1 MLELTLE
8 LKKRGNDI
16 TVITSWPEYNLDDG
30 SNRSFVEKENE
41 NGVRVLRIKTLPHH
55 NVNYFL
61 RAVAQLLM
69 PFQFLWKLW
78 KYRVRVEKCITYSP
92 PLPLAFVGIGL
103 RFFGVKSLLNL
114 QDLFPQN
121 AIDLG
126 ILKNPLQIVF
136 FRSIESFSYRFSNI
150 ITVHSDGNR
159 TMLLERYP
167 SLKKKIHILH
177 NWVDLEHH
185 QKNNSIDY
193 RKKWNISHPFV
204 AIFAGVMGPS
214 QYLELILKIAESFH
228 NREDLLFLLVGGGV
242 EEERLKKSVNKKE
255 LNNVRFENFV
265 SRDDY
270 SDLLKI
276 CSLGMVCL
284 SPKNKT
290 PVIPGKIL
298 GYMAADLPVAA
309 FLHKSSD
316 GHEVIENSG
325 CGLSSDSADEESC
338 IQIMSTL
345 LDNPDISSM
354 GIAGRSYAEKHFSKE
369 VCMNQLERLLN

>member
-1 MLELTLE
+1 M
-8 LKKRGNDI
+8 
-16 TVITSWPEYNLDDG
+16 
-30 SNRSFVEKENE
+30 EKENE

-78 KYRVRVEKCITYSP
+78 KHGIRVEKCITYSP

-103 RFFGVKSLLNL
+103 RLFGVKSLLNL

-204 AIFAGVMGPS
+204 AIFAGRHGRETFFEKAAPDARS
-214 QYLELILKIAESFH
+214 QNHWIV
-228 NREDLLFLLVGGGV
+228 RCW
-242 EEERLKKSVNKKE
+242 R
-255 LNNVRFENFV
+255 VRF
-265 SRDDY
+265 RY
-270 SDLLKI
+270 
-276 CSLGMVCL
+276 
-284 SPKNKT
+284 T
-290 PVIPGKIL
+290 
-298 GYMAADLPVAA
+298 
-309 FLHKSSD
+309 
-316 GHEVIENSG
+316 
-325 CGLSSDSADEESC
+325 
-338 IQIMSTL
+338 
-345 LDNPDISSM
+345 
-354 GIAGRSYAEKHFSKE
+354 
-369 VCMNQLERLLN
+369 